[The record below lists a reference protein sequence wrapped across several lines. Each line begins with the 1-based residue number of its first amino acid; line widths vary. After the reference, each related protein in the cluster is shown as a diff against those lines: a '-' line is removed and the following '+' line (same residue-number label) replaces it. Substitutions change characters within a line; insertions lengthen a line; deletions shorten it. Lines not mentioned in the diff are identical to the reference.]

1 MQTLLSILAGIALL
15 VWGTHIVRSGVLR
28 VYGGSLRGVL
38 TRSISSRFH
47 AFAAGVGVTA
57 LVQSSSATALIVSSF
72 ASRNLMGLAPALA
85 IMLGA
90 DVGTSLVVQV
100 FSFDLSWLAPLA
112 IGIGVILHLS
122 RKATRAG
129 QIGRIAIGV
138 GLIILAL
145 QMILAAA
152 RPFTQAAGVQVI
164 FGSISG
170 DPLLDLLLGALFT
183 ILAWSSLAVVLLAAA
198 FVASGLIG
206 LQVALFLVL
215 GANLGSG
222 LLALLATAGAGPAG
236 QRVALGNLFFKLAG
250 CLLTI
255 PLLGPIEGVLAW
267 LDPDPQRLVVNF
279 HTAFNLLLAAS
290 LLFFTAPVAR
300 LATRLL
306 PDEPKKPDAHARNLD
321 PAALETPALALA
333 NAAREALRIGDVV
346 EGMLGGVLE
355 AVRTNDGRLAREL
368 KRRDD
373 VVDDLYAAIK
383 LYLTQISREALDER
397 ESRRWAEIMSFT
409 INLEHVG
416 DIVEHIV
423 DDLEEKKISQ
433 GRSFSEAGMKE
444 IEELHARLM
453 ATLRLAL
460 NVFMSGDLKSAQM
473 LIAQKVEF
481 RDLGRA
487 YAGTHFD
494 RLAWQTPESIETS
507 SLHLDIINDFKR
519 INSHFCAIAYP
530 ILEEAGVLA
539 PTRLREEPVN
549 GAALPGT
556 PLPGAARAGGER
568 PGGPPGT
575 RPRNA

>member
-1 MQTLLSILAGIALL
+1 MNTLVNILAGVALL

-28 VYGGSLRGVL
+28 VFGGSLRKVL
-38 TRSISSRFH
+38 ADSVSNRFH
-47 AFAAGVGVTA
+47 AFLAGLGVTA
-57 LVQSSSATALIVSSF
+57 LVQSSSATALIAGSF
-72 ASRNLMGLAPALA
+72 ASQNLIALAPALA

-90 DVGTSLVVQV
+90 DVGTSLVVQL

-112 IGIGVILHLS
+112 IGGGVILHLS

-145 QMILAAA
+145 QMILQAA
-152 RPFTQAAGVQVI
+152 RPVTQAAGVKVI
-164 FGSISG
+164 FGTLSG
-170 DPLLDLLLGALFT
+170 DPLLDLLIGALFT
-183 ILAWSSLAVVLLAAA
+183 MLAWSSLAVVLLTAA

-206 LQVALFLVL
+206 LKVALFLVL

-222 LLALLATAGAGPAG
+222 LIALLATAGAGAAG
-236 QRVALGNLFFKLAG
+236 RRVALGNLFFKVIG
-250 CLLTI
+250 CVLTV
-255 PLLGPIEGVLAW
+255 PLLGTIEGALAW

-279 HTAFNLLLAAS
+279 HTAFNVLLAAA
-290 LLFFTAPVAR
+290 LIAFTEPVAR
-300 LATRLL
+300 LAMRLM
-306 PDEPKKPDAHARNLD
+306 PDDPRKGAAARPRNLD
-321 PAALETPALALA
+321 PGALETPALALA
-333 NAAREALRIGDVV
+333 NAAREAFRIGDIV
-346 EGMLGGVLE
+346 ERMLGGVLD
-355 AVRTNDGRLAREL
+355 AIRNNDGKLAREV
-368 KRRDD
+368 KRMDD
-373 VVDDLYAAIK
+373 AVDQLYTSIK
-383 LYLTQISREALDER
+383 LYLTQISREELDER

-433 GRSFSEAGMKE
+433 GRAFSAAGMKE

-460 NVFMSGDLKSAQM
+460 NVFLHGDLKSAQM
-473 LIAQKVEF
+473 LIAQKAEF
-481 RDLGRA
+481 RDLERA
-487 YAGTHFD
+487 YAGTHLD

-519 INSHFCAIAYP
+519 INSHFCAVAYP

-539 PTRLREEPVN
+539 RTRLRDEVVN
-549 GAALPGT
+549 GSERANGT
-556 PLPGAARAGGER
+556 QA
-568 PGGPPGT
+568 
-575 RPRNA
+575 RNA

>member
-1 MQTLLSILAGIALL
+1 VLAQSTSNRGHALL
-15 VWGTHIVRSGVLR
+15 
-28 VYGGSLRGVL
+28 
-38 TRSISSRFH
+38 
-47 AFAAGVGVTA
+47 AGVGVTA
-57 LVQSSSATALIVSSF
+57 LVQSSSATALILSSF
-72 ASRNLMGLAPALA
+72 VGHKLMALAPALA

-100 FSFDLSWLAPLA
+100 FSFDLSWLSPVL
-112 IGIGVILHLS
+112 IGVGVILHLS

-129 QIGRIAIGV
+129 QIGRIGIGL

-145 QMILAAA
+145 QTILQAA

-164 FGSISG
+164 FGSLSG
-170 DPLLDLLLGALFT
+170 DPLLDLLIGALFT
-183 ILAWSSLAVVLLAAA
+183 VLAWSSLAVVLLTAA

-222 LLALLATAGAGPAG
+222 FVALLATTGSGTAGR
-236 QRVALGNLFFKLAG
+236 RVALGNFLFKLAG
-250 CLLTI
+250 CVLTI
-255 PLLGPIEGVLAW
+255 PLLGLITDALAW

-279 HTAFNLLLAAS
+279 HTAFNLLLAGS
-290 LLFFTAPVAR
+290 LIAFTGPVAR
-300 LATRLL
+300 LAERLL
-306 PDEPKKPDAHARNLD
+306 PDDPQKAAAAQARNLD

-333 NAAREALRIGDVV
+333 NAAREALRIGDVI
-346 EGMLGGVLE
+346 ERMLGGVLE
-355 AVRTNDGRLAREL
+355 AVRTNDGKLAREL
-368 KRRDD
+368 RRMDD
-373 VVDDLYAAIK
+373 VVDELYTSIK

-453 ATLRLAL
+453 STLRLAL
-460 NVFMSGDLKSAQM
+460 NVFLNGDLKSAQM
-473 LIAQKVEF
+473 LIAQKAEF
-481 RDLGRA
+481 RDLERA
-487 YAGTHFD
+487 YAGTHLD

-539 PTRLREEPVN
+539 RTRLREDVAN
-549 GAALPGT
+549 GAARNGNGLPDGI
-556 PLPGAARAGGER
+556 
-568 PGGPPGT
+568 GPSRT
-575 RPRNA
+575 